1 MPRQMKDSGIKWI
14 GNIPDS
20 WNTIKFKYLHN
31 GMNTGEGID
40 KNFWSD
46 ELADRP
52 FYTAGLNPIRTNY
65 DGFPEWKYTS
75 ENDLLLARNG
85 TPYVYLPIPDAC
97 YTDHIIRVSMKMG
110 INRRYVQYSLQRSI
124 AAVVVDSVS
133 LATWSA
139 SLWNEQ
145 VIAWPSIDEQEK
157 IVAYLDKQCTY
168 IDSVLEQTRSS
179 IEEYKKLKQA
189 MITQAV
195 TKGVHQERSMK
206 DSGISWLAYIP
217 KEWDVERGKNLFI
230 ETKELSDA
238 GEEELLTVSH
248 ITGVTPRSE
257 KNVNMFM
264 SESLVGYKI
273 CHEGDLAANT
283 MWMWQGA
290 IGVSKYEGVI
300 SPSYNTYR
308 QRNDAYILE
317 YLEYLLRIPPL
328 VATYAAYSTGITASR
343 LRLYP
348 DQFFSILFPVPP
360 KAEQIEIVSYLNGKI
375 PEMDRLIQKKEQFLV
390 ELENYKKSLI
400 YEYVTGKKE
409 VPQS

>member
-1 MPRQMKDSGIKWI
+1 MPRQMKDSGVKWI
-14 GNIPDS
+14 GNVPED
-20 WNTIKFKYLHN
+20 WNIVPIKYLCSMQAGKTLSSEQISEEGVYPVYGGNGQRGFYTEYNTEGEYLLIGRQGALCGNVHLVEGRFWATEHALVTTPSN
-31 GMNTGEGID
+31 YSDIAFLYYLLVGMNL
-40 KNFWSD
+40 NQYVSSS
-46 ELADRP
+46 AAQP
-52 FYTAGLNPIRTNY
+52 GL
-65 DGFPEWKYTS
+65 S
-75 ENDLLLARNG
+75 
-85 TPYVYLPIPDAC
+85 
-97 YTDHIIRVSMKMG
+97 VSTISNISTCLVPMNEQK
-110 INRRYVQYSLQRSI
+110 RI
-124 AAVVVDSVS
+124 AAY
-133 LATWSA
+133 LEKQC
-139 SLWNEQ
+139 NY
-145 VIAWPSIDEQEK
+145 IDEIFTK
-157 IVAYLDKQCTY
+157 TSA
-168 IDSVLEQTRSS
+168 S
-179 IEEYKKLKQA
+179 IEEYKKLKQV

-195 TKGVHQERSMK
+195 TKGIHQERSMK
-206 DSGISWLAYIP
+206 ESGISWLTQIP
-217 KEWDVERGKNLFI
+217 EEWTVERGKNLFV
-230 ETKELSDA
+230 ETKELSNTGD
-238 GEEELLTVSH
+238 EELLTVSH

-264 SESLVGYKI
+264 AESLVGYKI

-290 IGVSKYEGVI
+290 IGVSKHEGVI

-308 QRNDAYILE
+308 QRNNEYVSD

-348 DQFFSILFPVPP
+348 DQLFSILFPVPP

-390 ELENYKKSLI
+390 ELENYKKSMI